1 MKLFLGCE
9 DTKTPLHTGK
19 NRVLSEVL
27 LAPEGG
33 NEGSETLLRV
43 YLWHQSTMRF
53 HEKEKIQQGFIIDN
67 SDRVKQ

>member
-9 DTKTPLHTGK
+9 DTKTPLHTGE

-33 NEGSETLLRV
+33 NEGNITKSLPMTSK
-43 YLWHQSTMRF
+43 YNAF
-53 HEKEKIQQGFIIDN
+53 P
-67 SDRVKQ
+67 

>member
-43 YLWHQSTMRF
+43 YL
-53 HEKEKIQQGFIIDN
+53 
-67 SDRVKQ
+67 